1 MLGRLV
7 PTAFE
12 ACADEVADF
21 VLSDLLEMDLSK

>member
-12 ACADEVADF
+12 ACADEVVDF
-21 VLSDLLEMDLSK
+21 VLNKLLPADLSE